1 MSRAQQAGLAVWPG
15 CHPVTCAGGCHSPP
29 EARVGGSCP
38 RSVPG
43 CLCLLGQSKAETL
56 EKKLHVS
63 GGVSGDVSGDV
74 CGFLMAARAVAA
86 SWAHPSA
93 RSTTVTRTLPPAG
106 PAPHGVPGGDS
117 LAELRDE
124 DFGGKFDN
132 MVLALLFF

>member
-1 MSRAQQAGLAVWPG
+1 MWVSRAQQAGLAVWPG
-15 CHPVTCAGGCHSPP
+15 CHPVTC

-63 GGVSGDVSGDV
+63 GGVSGDV
-74 CGFLMAARAVAA
+74 AV

-93 RSTTVTRTLPPAG
+93 RSTTVTRALLPAG

>member
-1 MSRAQQAGLAVWPG
+1 M
-15 CHPVTCAGGCHSPP
+15 
-29 EARVGGSCP
+29 
-38 RSVPG
+38 PG

-63 GGVSGDVSGDV
+63 GGVSGDV
-74 CGFLMAARAVAA
+74 CGFPMAARAVAV

-93 RSTTVTRTLPPAG
+93 RSTTVTRALPPAG
-106 PAPHGVPGGDS
+106 PAPHGVPSGDS